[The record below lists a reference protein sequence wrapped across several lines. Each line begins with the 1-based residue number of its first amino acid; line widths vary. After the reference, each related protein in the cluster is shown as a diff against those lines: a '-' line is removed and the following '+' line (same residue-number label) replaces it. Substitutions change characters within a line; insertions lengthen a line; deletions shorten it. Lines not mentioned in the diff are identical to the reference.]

1 MRSIGNDRLV
11 DGSPDKKKRKNNMK
25 KNTRTGKRVKR
36 DRLELSGIVREAHRS
51 AKFTVEATCGVEGE
65 ENEDAEKIII
75 ICTLCG
81 KMKEHYIKVVP
92 GDKVKIEISPYD
104 TTKGRIT
111 HRMR

>member
-1 MRSIGNDRLV
+1 
-11 DGSPDKKKRKNNMK
+11 MK
-25 KNTRTGKRVKR
+25 KNNRKGKRVKR

-51 AKFTVEATCGVEGE
+51 AKFTVEAVVDEEDDEVSE
-65 ENEDAEKIII
+65 ENKMII

-92 GDKVKIEISPYD
+92 GDKVKVEVSPYD
-104 TTKGRIT
+104 TSKGRII

>member
-1 MRSIGNDRLV
+1 
-11 DGSPDKKKRKNNMK
+11 MK
-25 KNTRTGKRVKR
+25 KGKKGKRIKR
-36 DRLELSGIVREAHRS
+36 DRIELSGVVLEAHRS
-51 AKFTVEATCGVEGE
+51 AKFTVEAICAVDGDVDITE
-65 ENEDAEKIII
+65 ENKITI

-92 GDKVKIEISPYD
+92 GDKVKVEVSPYD